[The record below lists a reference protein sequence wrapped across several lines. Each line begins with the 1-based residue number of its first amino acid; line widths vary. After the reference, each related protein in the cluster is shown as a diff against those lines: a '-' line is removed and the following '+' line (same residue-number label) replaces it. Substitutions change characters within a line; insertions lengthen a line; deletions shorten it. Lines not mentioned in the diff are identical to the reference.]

1 MLSENIKR
9 ARKAKGLSQEE
20 LALKMNVVRQ
30 TVSKWENGL
39 SVPDADLLL
48 SLANELDTPVSTL
61 LDENIPAR
69 EPEDIQAIAERLAE
83 INLQLARRSMVRIK
97 AIRWGLASLCAL
109 IVTLFAALA
118 AMKSAY
124 LDWDYSNP
132 ELAAAGTMLHG
143 FEYVF
148 VRLAPVVFF
157 AAVIGIAMTWRNR
170 K

>member
-1 MLSENIKR
+1 
-9 ARKAKGLSQEE
+9 
-20 LALKMNVVRQ
+20 
-30 TVSKWENGL
+30 
-39 SVPDADLLL
+39 
-48 SLANELDTPVSTL
+48 
-61 LDENIPAR
+61 
-69 EPEDIQAIAERLAE
+69 
-83 INLQLARRSMVRIK
+83 MVRIK

-109 IVTLFAALA
+109 IVILFAALA